1 MTQRAF
7 FGGGFSRVSWLVD
20 NADVNKTFFLKTKK
34 KKRGGK
40 KREKCSDVT
49 HCLPSPLAVL

>member
-20 NADVNKTFFLKTKK
+20 NADVNKTFFLKNEEEEERGEKK
-34 KKRGGK
+34 GK
-40 KREKCSDVT
+40 SAPT
-49 HCLPSPLAVL
+49 